1 MFPLLFW
8 GLHSLLPSNNNLAL
22 RFKTQKKVF
31 GGQHDIYIL
40 TPPKTSTPKC
50 FLLDIKKEGN
60 EENNYNRP
68 SGVLVFP
75 RVSVYCLNNKP
86 NSPGREGISYKFILD
101 FFKRLVR
108 WTYLS
113 QQRWNQMRPIWFKP
127 KFAFIVT
134 YSEILLRRVFVHL
147 FILFS
152 CIHSTNRHLSSINRV
167 QSTGKRDEQVSAPNN
182 IISGKSQVNKW
193 SITTHQKVLR

>member
-1 MFPLLFW
+1 MFPLLFC

-40 TPPKTSTPKC
+40 TPPKTSTPKY

-113 QQRWNQMRPIWFKP
+113 QQRWNQMRPIGSSP
-127 KFAFIVT
+127 NLHLSLPTQKFFLGECSFIYLFFFLAFIQPT
-134 YSEILLRRVFVHL
+134 DI
-147 FILFS
+147 
-152 CIHSTNRHLSSINRV
+152 
-167 QSTGKRDEQVSAPNN
+167 
-182 IISGKSQVNKW
+182 
-193 SITTHQKVLR
+193 